1 MKEVMPEGLNHP
13 PQRKRLCHMLTV
25 WGLWIEQW
33 LKERDGD
40 FRYERNLKRTKEM
53 TEGWYRGL
61 KAEPV
66 NRQ

>member
-1 MKEVMPEGLNHP
+1 
-13 PQRKRLCHMLTV
+13 MLTV